1 MSERHFISFSTT
13 YEDKGYSDFELK
25 QLRSIKSAERFGLKN
40 LKKWTLQ
47 DLRKELFYN

>member
-25 QLRSIKSAERFGLKN
+25 QLRSIKSAERFSWFSNISKG
-40 LKKWTLQ
+40 
-47 DLRKELFYN
+47 